1 MKLNI
6 HRKPSTNNIY
16 EYRYIVAGAYSDIK
30 YFSEIYDNYL
40 EINDFEDFAYWFEQQ
55 IYYITPEQFK
65 KIDGIWLR
73 MMVECYKTREELPF

>member
-55 IYYITPEQFK
+55 IYYIAPEQFK